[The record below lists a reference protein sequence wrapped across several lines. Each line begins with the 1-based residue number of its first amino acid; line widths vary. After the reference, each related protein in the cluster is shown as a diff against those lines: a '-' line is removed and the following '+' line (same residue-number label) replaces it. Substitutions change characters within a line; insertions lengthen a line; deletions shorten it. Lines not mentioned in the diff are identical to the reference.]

1 MSKVIILNNFRDKT
15 NKCFYTTDTEDTDE
29 EKSDSLTD
37 SDADS
42 EVELSEPTGKVS
54 NESEKAGPSGHSEDF
69 VVGTKD
75 ADVIPVV
82 TLESS
87 DEDSSSHEDEEPI
100 RYLVCS
106 IPSFVSYLFLNI

>member
-1 MSKVIILNNFRDKT
+1 MT
-15 NKCFYTTDTEDTDE
+15 N
-29 EKSDSLTD
+29 

-42 EVELSEPTGKVS
+42 EEEPSEPTRKVS
-54 NESEKAGPSGHSEDF
+54 NESEKAGPSSSDSEDF
-69 VVGTKD
+69 VVDTED